1 MGSTPSSNVAGHF
14 TFVWEAKCIVI
25 NGAPILVLNNVTNH
39 TTNTDTIQIL
49 TIYSFSFC
57 FHFSFIFWSA
67 SLTRV
72 SYGSQWFVIFVFHF
86 FFSIHLNVFGAGMLA
101 THLCLSCFPISFSA
115 FWSAILCVN
124 ACDAGMQVEEGIWE
138 KYQHSEFGYRV
149 TNFISS
155 ENGQWMKP
163 PDEERNG
170 RKKTHSSFI
179 THLFNK

>member
-101 THLCLSCFPISFSA
+101 TPLSFLFS
-115 FWSAILCVN
+115 
-124 ACDAGMQVEEGIWE
+124 
-138 KYQHSEFGYRV
+138 
-149 TNFISS
+149 NFIFGFLVGNSLC
-155 ENGQWMKP
+155 
-163 PDEERNG
+163 ERVRRGYASG
-170 RKKTHSSFI
+170 RRYMRKIPTFRIRLSRNKFYFKWKRAMNEAARRREKWKKKNSFVIYYSFI
-179 THLFNK
+179 Q

>member
-86 FFSIHLNVFGAGMLA
+86 FFFRFIWTSLVLACLPYHTFVFLVFQFRFRLFGRQFSVWTRA
-101 THLCLSCFPISFSA
+101 TRVCK
-115 FWSAILCVN
+115 WKKVY
-124 ACDAGMQVEEGIWE
+124 E
-138 KYQHSEFGYRV
+138 KN
-149 TNFISS
+149 TNIPNSV
-155 ENGQWMKP
+155 
-163 PDEERNG
+163 
-170 RKKTHSSFI
+170 I
-179 THLFNK
+179 A